1 LKVLFAASESMPFVT
16 TGGMGEVVGAL
27 PRALR
32 QRFVG
37 ASVVMPLYSDIPES
51 LRENLTFIT
60 SFNLTLSWRN
70 QYCGVFQAKLGGV
83 TYYLLDNEQYFK
95 RQGLYGHY
103 DDGERFA
110 FFSKAALEFL
120 QHIGFKP
127 DVLHCNDWQS
137 ALVPVFYRAFYQDNP
152 FYSGIKTVYTIHN
165 LKYQGKYGWDL
176 VGDLFGLGKEWNS
189 TLEYDGCVNLMK
201 AAVET
206 ADLVTTVSP
215 TYAKEI
221 TEPYH
226 GEGLDRIMRIHA
238 GKLRGII
245 NGIDTVN
252 YDPEHDPMIFAN
264 YSTENMEPK
273 GENKAGLQE
282 MLRLEIDPEI
292 PLLAMVTR
300 LTDHKGID
308 LVIHVTEEL
317 INDGIQLV
325 VLGTGDRNYE
335 QFFQTIQAR
344 HPGQVHAA
352 ITFNHQLAHRIYA
365 GADLFLMPSQSEP
378 CGLSQMIALRYG
390 TLPIVRETGGLRDTV
405 RSYKEESG
413 EGNGFSFK
421 NYNADD
427 MLYTIRRA
435 VSFYKNSKVWE
446 KLKRRAIEE
455 DFSWKRS
462 AGEYVRL
469 YRELTGKR

>member
-1 LKVLFAASESMPFVT
+1 MKVLFVASESMPFVT

-27 PRALR
+27 PQALR
-32 QRFVG
+32 HRFVG
-37 ASVVMPLYSDIPES
+37 VSVVMPLYDDIPE
-51 LRENLTFIT
+51 LMREKLTFIT
-60 SFNLTLSWRN
+60 NFNLTLSWRN

-95 RQGLYGHY
+95 RPGLYGHY

-120 QHIGFKP
+120 QHIDFKP
-127 DVLHCNDWQS
+127 DVLHCNDWQT
-137 ALVPVFYRAFYQDNP
+137 ALVPVFYRAFYQNNP
-152 FYSGIKTVYTIHN
+152 FYSAIRTVYTIHN
-165 LKYQGKYGWDL
+165 LKYQGKFGWDAI
-176 VGDLFGLGKEWNS
+176 GDLFGLGQEWDS

-201 AAVET
+201 AAVEA

-226 GEGLDRIMRIHA
+226 GEGLDQIMRIHA
-238 GKLRGII
+238 GKIRGII

-264 YSTENMEPK
+264 YSAENIGLK
-273 GENKAGLQE
+273 GENKAGLQD
-282 MLRLEIDPEI
+282 LLKLKVDPEI

-308 LVIHVTEEL
+308 LVIHVMEEL
-317 INDGIQLV
+317 INDGIQV
-325 VLGTGDRNYE
+325 VILGTGDHHYE
-335 QFFQTIQAR
+335 QFFQTMQAKF
-344 HPGQVHAA
+344 PGQVHAA

-378 CGLSQMIALRYG
+378 CGLSQMIAFRYG

-405 RSYKEESG
+405 HSFNEESG
-413 EGNGFSFK
+413 EGNGFSFV

-446 KLKRRAIEE
+446 SLKRRALEE